1 MKICFVDSIK
11 LEYSFEDINNQKIRG
26 AESILINLSKEL
38 SLNGLDIMVFTNC
51 KKENSLKN
59 YSWLSLNRIDEFKNS
74 FDIVI

>member
-26 AESILINLSKEL
+26 AESILINLSKAL
-38 SLNGLDIMVFTNC
+38 SLNGLDVMVFTNC

-59 YSWLSLNRIDEFKNS
+59 YSWLNLNILLK
-74 FDIVI
+74 I